1 MPFLI
6 SSAGYILYVL
16 GFVQL
21 IESVAVADILLMEGS
36 LVNYYKKI
44 APSESTAQGIS
55 KEVIDNFIKSC
66 GKIQQDSASCQLK

>member
-1 MPFLI
+1 
-6 SSAGYILYVL
+6 
-16 GFVQL
+16 
-21 IESVAVADILLMEGS
+21 MEGS

-66 GKIQQDSASCQLK
+66 GKIIGYHICVKLQLAVTNTGIKWRQNQKLVVLIIFYIMKRLLII